1 MSDDIQS
8 RLNKVPPFDTDVPMI
23 EEVKK
28 IAEQQ
33 TTGKQVVEEEI
44 LDASK
49 TATEVEKEKDRTAEQ
64 FAKLKEHNKQLSEEV
79 KVLRENVLDS
89 LKPKTQEFT
98 PQVVEKIDESVKELG
113 QDRVDDVFA
122 DLIDENGYLDDKMLK
137 STLTQLVND
146 AKLARKEAEEA
157 RRKAEE
163 ADRKSTEK
171 FNSIEENK
179 EVKRVH
185 KKYPQI
191 DPKNTKPVDQ
201 GGFNEDFWDD
211 VRKEL
216 ATAPILRGETLT
228 FEEAAD
234 LIWEKRYAFK
244 KPVVTEPDPKQ
255 NMIEDAKRNINAV
268 RNNSFRSDYYTQA
281 DTTELIRA
289 SQLGKKGAIAER
301 LKRAGL

>member
-33 TTGKQVVEEEI
+33 TTGKQVVEESKEEI
-44 LDASK
+44 K
-49 TATEVEKEKDRTAEQ
+49 EEVVQETPKDRTAEQ
-64 FAKLKEHNKQLSEEV
+64 FAKLTEHNKQLSEEV
-79 KVLRENVLDS
+79 KVLRENVLES
-89 LKPKTQEFT
+89 LKPKTQDFT

-113 QDRVDDVFA
+113 QDKVDDVFA

-191 DPKNTKPVDQ
+191 DPNNKE
-201 GGFNEDFWDD
+201 FNEDFWDD

-216 ATAPILRGETLT
+216 ATAPILRGEALT

-234 LIWEKRYAFK
+234 LIWEKRYASK
-244 KPVVTEPDPKQ
+244 KPVVTESDSKQ

>member
-33 TTGKQVVEEEI
+33 TTGKQVVEEPKEEI
-44 LDASK
+44 K
-49 TATEVEKEKDRTAEQ
+49 EEVVQETPKDRTAEQ
-64 FAKLKEHNKQLSEEV
+64 FAKLTEHNKQLSEEV
-79 KVLRENVLDS
+79 KVLRENVLES

-113 QDRVDDVFA
+113 QDKVDDVFA

-191 DPKNTKPVDQ
+191 DPNSKE
-201 GGFNEDFWDD
+201 FNEDFWDD

-234 LIWEKRYAFK
+234 SIWEKRYASK

>member
-33 TTGKQVVEEEI
+33 TTGKQVVEESKEEI
-44 LDASK
+44 K
-49 TATEVEKEKDRTAEQ
+49 EEVVQETPKDRTAEQ
-64 FAKLKEHNKQLSEEV
+64 FAKLTEHNKQLSEEV
-79 KVLRENVLDS
+79 KVLRENVLES
-89 LKPKTQEFT
+89 LKPKTQDFT
-98 PQVVEKIDESVKELG
+98 PQVVEKIDEAVNMIG
-113 QDRVDDVFA
+113 QDKVDEVLDGLF
-122 DLIDENGYLDDKMLK
+122 DENGYMDDNLLK
-137 STLTQLVND
+137 KTLTGMMQE
-146 AKLARKEAEEA
+146 AKIARREAEEA
-157 RRKAEE
+157 KRKAEE
-163 ADRKSTEK
+163 AERKSTEK

-191 DPKNTKPVDQ
+191 DPNNKE
-201 GGFNEDFWDD
+201 FNEDFWDD

-216 ATAPILRGETLT
+216 ATAPILRGEALT

-234 LIWEKRYAFK
+234 LIWEKRYASK
-244 KPVVTEPDPKQ
+244 KPVVTESDSKQ